1 MAKDSLGSIIT
12 IGAVGLGAYWLYNTF
27 FSAAAPV
34 TPAAAAPASTSSSGT
49 VATGTPVAAT
59 TPAWMAN
66 LNALATQLQTMSGT
80 GAAQDIDQW
89 VYYYNQLRQTRNMPT
104 LTSDQ
109 ITALLNVNPAT
120 AATRT
125 TPISASEF
133 VNDIFGLG
141 YGLQGLRRGRGMGAA
156 RVFNPIM
163 PLRFR
168 SGYIVG
174 RSA

>member
-12 IGAVGLGAYWLYNTF
+12 IGAVGLGAYWLYTNF
-27 FSAAAPV
+27 FSSTV
-34 TPAAAAPASTSSSGT
+34 AAAPA
-49 VATGTPVAAT
+49 VAPATGST
-59 TPAWMAN
+59 TPAAPAGAGTPTATTTPVWMAN

-109 ITALLNVNPAT
+109 IIALLNVNPAT
-120 AATRT
+120 ASNRT
-125 TPISASEF
+125 TPIAASEF

-141 YGLQGLRRGRGMGAA
+141 YGLQGVRRGMGAV
-156 RVFNPIM
+156 RGRNPIM
-163 PLRFR
+163 PVRFR